1 MMRKKSFFKK
11 LVVVIAFFILIS
23 VLSCARKKSENQNQ
37 SESLNNQIL
46 QALGY
51 IENGEFNYAEKLLQE
66 VKAKDP
72 ENCEASYGLA
82 LIYLRNLVEIVNSVL
97 SIAFGLGEAFSQS
110 PSLEIQYD
118 NPDFDKSILYNNEI
132 KRLTKKANLSDAI
145 RSILE
150 PAFTET
156 EKIVRNIQ
164 IAVSKR
170 CYIRVAL
177 PIRLGTEKNTIA
189 HFFVGEKGGNLNKW
203 GPTEAAF
210 IGFFANTVDAIFKFI
225 FVINWDINLEK
236 LAELQFKLNSENLLG
251 FLQQQNPQ
259 VQTSIG
265 GLFSQIRPEDLINSA
280 ISTDP
285 FDTVALFAS
294 LAYIIDTSPEL
305 LKLQEGSEK
314 ILDEVPQHLTVAFDL
329 FVKIFEF
336 ITKYSDKDSII
347 AYQDSTGDGL
357 STDDFIDLNVFDY
370 PSLQKGLFINAGRSK
385 IKIDKILISTLF
397 RPFLFKETREKYLSA
412 FTRFR
417 DAFDIKNEKIPES
430 QRWINLQYV
439 LSLIPFISVQDTIR
453 FNPKKFFEGL
463 KSNPEG
469 LRAILPVWTDI
480 TGDGVPEFIIEAEAI
495 GTSEKFCFAPPDRIK
510 SRFIVK
516 PLLELRGEEISQLRY
531 ITIIY
536 SKGEIT
542 QDFWCSISPY
552 LTPVAGREYQAS
564 ISAEM
569 YINNIELNIE
579 TKELNFSVL
588 PCDLFAE
595 NEANFVCYRKE
606 KNKEKMI
613 VRIKDDEGKVNDHE
627 LQKVLADNKMYKDFE
642 EKVIGEFIKP
652 STYMGHNIIPSL
664 RIKKEGVSTSAG
676 GAHTCAVKQ
685 DGSLW
690 CWGRNVEGQIG
701 DGDYQNKSLPTEIMS
716 WGVSSVSL
724 GYAHT
729 CAIKKDG
736 SLWCWGKNDR
746 GQLGDGTNTSKN
758 TPVQIM
764 SSGVLAVSLGYAHT
778 CAVKQDGSLWCWG
791 DNTYGQIGDGTYI
804 SRNFPVQIIPS
815 GVSAVSLGLLHTCAV
830 KRDGS
835 LWCWG
840 DNTYGQI
847 GDGTYISRNS
857 PVQIIPSGVSAVS
870 SGYVHTCAVKQDG
883 SLWCWG
889 NNGNGQLGD
898 GTQGGSSN
906 NPIQIMA
913 GGVSKVSSG
922 LFHNCMIIGQDNSLR
937 CWGNNDYGQLGDG
950 TYESKNFP
958 VQITSDIL
966 SVSLG
971 YAHTCAVKQDN
982 SLWCWGWNYYG
993 QLGNETYSNSNTP
1006 VRVMS
1011 WGVSSVSLGFA
1022 HTCAVK
1028 QDGSLWCW
1036 GDNSYGQIGI
1046 GTYGGSISVPVQV
1059 MSEGVVSV
1067 SLGDAHTCAVKQD
1080 GSLWCWGWNLFGQLG
1095 NGTDSSSSI
1104 PVQIISSGVLG
1115 VFLGFLHTCAI
1126 KTDGSLWC
1134 WGWNYYGQLG
1144 DGTNISKNIPVQ
1156 IMSSGVSSVALGIFH
1171 TCAIKTDGSLWCW
1184 GDNSY
1189 GQIGIGIY
1197 GVSIATPVKVI
1208 SEGVKSVSLGYRH
1221 TCVVK
1226 QDNSL
1231 WCWGNN
1237 NYGQLGVVD
1246 TTKNYSV
1253 KIMGPWDIYFIWNDI
1268 ELEKND
1274 VSSYT
1279 IDVLLPETGKT
1290 PFTIKVDENS
1300 PGVKKCVGEIC
1311 SEADEDCSGSTCLY
1325 KIRDVEKLL
1334 EGYRKIC
1341 VRVSGWGIENFNEK
1355 IVVKSYF
1362 KCFEFPGGIVN
1373 DNPNTFDMFD
1383 REFTIKQ
1390 ETKTTLTF
1398 EVKTFARPKNF
1409 SLKNPIYIRREGGIE
1424 GRTCLFNPRIVL
1436 AVAPFKFTTAEGDKG
1451 YIEPYI
1457 EPRIFLRA
1465 KDFDDDFQDKV
1476 VQTLAIGD
1484 LDNFSVENVRYVRK
1498 ARKYKVFSAFF
1509 SQNENVVPR
1518 YFSITEFPLRSLLV
1532 LGCASVIPRC
1542 FFNSDSAH
1550 FPEEVI
1556 FRGVSKNLRINKDC
1570 EFPEVPWSYYYVA
1583 FRDPTF
1589 FGSIQVN
1596 LDPLKKC
1603 DGDPEGWIEP
1613 DNYSLNKVTVDLIRR
1628 TISPIVSFISSGIG
1642 IITGQQQYISTGD
1655 FCK

>member
-1 MMRKKSFFKK
+1 MKKKKSFFKK
-11 LVVVIAFFILIS
+11 LVVVIISFILIS
-23 VLSCARKKSENQNQ
+23 VLSCARKQSENQ
-37 SESLNNQIL
+37 SGSLNGQIL

-97 SIAFGLGEAFSQS
+97 SIAFGLGKSFSQS

-118 NPDFDKSILYNNEI
+118 NSDFDKSIWSHNEI

-210 IGFFANTVDAIFKFI
+210 IGFFANIIDAIFKFI
-225 FVINWDINLEK
+225 FVINWDINIEK
-236 LAELQFKLNSENLLG
+236 LIDLQAKINSESILGLLAQPG
-251 FLQQQNPQ
+251 QAVSPQGAIESLSQMQLQ
-259 VQTSIG
+259 I
-265 GLFSQIRPEDLINSA
+265 LNSA

-294 LAYIIDTSPEL
+294 LAYIIDTSPDL
-305 LKLQEGSEK
+305 LKLQKGSER

-329 FVKIFEF
+329 FIKIFEF
-336 ITKYSDKDSII
+336 ITNYSDKDSII

-370 PSLQKGLFINAGRSK
+370 PSLRKGLFISIGRSK

-397 RPFLFKETREKYLSA
+397 RPFLFKETRERYLSA

-430 QRWINLQYV
+430 QRWINLQYA

-516 PLLELRGEEISQLRY
+516 PLLELRGEEKSQLRH

-595 NEANFVCYRKE
+595 DEVNFLCYVKE
-606 KNKEKMI
+606 KNKERMI
-613 VRIKDDEGKVNDHE
+613 VRIKDDEGTVNDYE
-627 LQKVLADNKMYKDFE
+627 LQKVLAYNKIYKDFE
-642 EKVIGEFIKP
+642 DKVIRRFTQP
-652 STYMGHNIIPSL
+652 ATYMGQYIIHSVML
-664 RIKKEGVSTSAG
+664 DENKDLYVS
-676 GAHTCAVKQ
+676 
-685 DGSLW
+685 
-690 CWGRNVEGQIG
+690 
-701 DGDYQNKSLPTEIMS
+701 
-716 WGVSSVSL
+716 
-724 GYAHT
+724 
-729 CAIKKDG
+729 
-736 SLWCWGKNDR
+736 
-746 GQLGDGTNTSKN
+746 
-758 TPVQIM
+758 
-764 SSGVLAVSLGYAHT
+764 
-778 CAVKQDGSLWCWG
+778 
-791 DNTYGQIGDGTYI
+791 
-804 SRNFPVQIIPS
+804 
-815 GVSAVSLGLLHTCAV
+815 
-830 KRDGS
+830 
-835 LWCWG
+835 
-840 DNTYGQI
+840 
-847 GDGTYISRNS
+847 
-857 PVQIIPSGVSAVS
+857 
-870 SGYVHTCAVKQDG
+870 
-883 SLWCWG
+883 
-889 NNGNGQLGD
+889 
-898 GTQGGSSN
+898 
-906 NPIQIMA
+906 
-913 GGVSKVSSG
+913 
-922 LFHNCMIIGQDNSLR
+922 
-937 CWGNNDYGQLGDG
+937 
-950 TYESKNFP
+950 
-958 VQITSDIL
+958 
-966 SVSLG
+966 
-971 YAHTCAVKQDN
+971 
-982 SLWCWGWNYYG
+982 
-993 QLGNETYSNSNTP
+993 
-1006 VRVMS
+1006 
-1011 WGVSSVSLGFA
+1011 
-1022 HTCAVK
+1022 
-1028 QDGSLWCW
+1028 
-1036 GDNSYGQIGI
+1036 
-1046 GTYGGSISVPVQV
+1046 
-1059 MSEGVVSV
+1059 
-1067 SLGDAHTCAVKQD
+1067 
-1080 GSLWCWGWNLFGQLG
+1080 
-1095 NGTDSSSSI
+1095 
-1104 PVQIISSGVLG
+1104 
-1115 VFLGFLHTCAI
+1115 
-1126 KTDGSLWC
+1126 
-1134 WGWNYYGQLG
+1134 
-1144 DGTNISKNIPVQ
+1144 
-1156 IMSSGVSSVALGIFH
+1156 
-1171 TCAIKTDGSLWCW
+1171 
-1184 GDNSY
+1184 
-1189 GQIGIGIY
+1189 
-1197 GVSIATPVKVI
+1197 
-1208 SEGVKSVSLGYRH
+1208 
-1221 TCVVK
+1221 
-1226 QDNSL
+1226 
-1231 WCWGNN
+1231 
-1237 NYGQLGVVD
+1237 
-1246 TTKNYSV
+1246 
-1253 KIMGPWDIYFIWNDI
+1253 WNDI
-1268 ELEKND
+1268 EVKDND

-1279 IDVLLPETGKT
+1279 IEVLLPETGQI
-1290 PFTIKVDENS
+1290 PYTISVEENS
-1300 PGVKKCVGEIC
+1300 YGVKRCVGGIC
-1311 SEADEDCSGSTCLY
+1311 STKDEDCSGATCLY
-1325 KIRDVEKLL
+1325 KIGNVEKFLQ
-1334 EGYRKIC
+1334 GYRRIC
-1341 VRVSGWGIENFNEK
+1341 VRIKGWAVENFILKN
-1355 IVVKSYF
+1355 VVSSHL
-1362 KCFEFPGGIVN
+1362 KCFEFPQGIIN
-1373 DNPNTFDMFD
+1373 DTPNTIDIFEK
-1383 REFTIKQ
+1383 EFRTKQ
-1390 ETKTTLTF
+1390 ATKTTLTF
-1398 EVKTFARPKNF
+1398 EVKTYARPKNF
-1409 SLKNPIYIRREGGIE
+1409 SLKNPIYIHMEGGIE

-1457 EPRIFLRA
+1457 EPKIFLRT

-1476 VQTLAIGD
+1476 IQALAIGD
-1484 LDNFSVENVRYVRK
+1484 LENFSVENVRYVRK

-1509 SQNENVVPR
+1509 SQNEKVVPR

-1570 EFPEVPWSYYYVA
+1570 AFPEVPWSYYYIA

-1603 DGDPEGWIEP
+1603 DGDPQGWIEP
-1613 DNYSLNKVTVDLIRR
+1613 DNYSLNKVTVDLIHR
-1628 TISPIVSFISSGIG
+1628 TISPIVSFISSGVG
-1642 IITGQQQYISTGD
+1642 LITGQQQYISTGD

>member
-11 LVVVIAFFILIS
+11 FVVVIVSFILIS
-23 VLSCARKKSENQNQ
+23 VLSCARKQ
-37 SESLNNQIL
+37 SGSLNGQIL
-46 QALGY
+46 QALSY

-97 SIAFGLGEAFSQS
+97 SIAFGLGESFGQS

-118 NPDFDKSILYNNEI
+118 NSDFDKSIWSHNEI

-210 IGFFANTVDAIFKFI
+210 IGFFANIIDAIFKFI
-225 FVINWDINLEK
+225 FVINWDINIEK
-236 LAELQFKLNSENLLG
+236 LIDLQAKINLESLLG
-251 FLQQQNPQ
+251 PLVQPGQAVSPQ
-259 VQTSIG
+259 EAIG
-265 GLFSQIRPEDLINSA
+265 ILSQIQLQILNSA

-294 LAYIIDTSPEL
+294 LAYIIDTSPDL
-305 LKLQEGSEK
+305 LKLQKGSER

-329 FVKIFEF
+329 FIKIFEF
-336 ITKYSDKDSII
+336 ITNYSDKDSII

-370 PSLQKGLFINAGRSK
+370 PSLQKGLFISAGRSK

-397 RPFLFKETREKYLSA
+397 RPFLFKETRERYLSA

-430 QRWINLQYV
+430 QRWINLQYA

-516 PLLELRGEEISQLRY
+516 PLLQLRGEEISQLKY

-542 QDFWCSISPY
+542 QDFWCRISPY
-552 LTPVAGREYQAS
+552 LIPVAGREYQAS

-595 NEANFVCYRKE
+595 DEVNFVCYVKE
-606 KNKEKMI
+606 KNKERMI
-613 VRIKDDEGKVNDHE
+613 VRIKDNEGTVNDYE
-627 LQKVLADNKMYKDFE
+627 FQKVLADNKIYKDFE
-642 EKVIGEFIKP
+642 DKVIRRFTQP
-652 STYMGHNIIPSL
+652 ATYMGQYIIPSVML
-664 RIKKEGVSTSAG
+664 DENKDLYVS
-676 GAHTCAVKQ
+676 
-685 DGSLW
+685 
-690 CWGRNVEGQIG
+690 
-701 DGDYQNKSLPTEIMS
+701 
-716 WGVSSVSL
+716 
-724 GYAHT
+724 
-729 CAIKKDG
+729 
-736 SLWCWGKNDR
+736 
-746 GQLGDGTNTSKN
+746 
-758 TPVQIM
+758 
-764 SSGVLAVSLGYAHT
+764 
-778 CAVKQDGSLWCWG
+778 
-791 DNTYGQIGDGTYI
+791 
-804 SRNFPVQIIPS
+804 
-815 GVSAVSLGLLHTCAV
+815 
-830 KRDGS
+830 
-835 LWCWG
+835 
-840 DNTYGQI
+840 
-847 GDGTYISRNS
+847 
-857 PVQIIPSGVSAVS
+857 
-870 SGYVHTCAVKQDG
+870 
-883 SLWCWG
+883 
-889 NNGNGQLGD
+889 
-898 GTQGGSSN
+898 
-906 NPIQIMA
+906 
-913 GGVSKVSSG
+913 
-922 LFHNCMIIGQDNSLR
+922 
-937 CWGNNDYGQLGDG
+937 
-950 TYESKNFP
+950 
-958 VQITSDIL
+958 
-966 SVSLG
+966 
-971 YAHTCAVKQDN
+971 
-982 SLWCWGWNYYG
+982 
-993 QLGNETYSNSNTP
+993 
-1006 VRVMS
+1006 
-1011 WGVSSVSLGFA
+1011 
-1022 HTCAVK
+1022 
-1028 QDGSLWCW
+1028 
-1036 GDNSYGQIGI
+1036 
-1046 GTYGGSISVPVQV
+1046 
-1059 MSEGVVSV
+1059 
-1067 SLGDAHTCAVKQD
+1067 
-1080 GSLWCWGWNLFGQLG
+1080 
-1095 NGTDSSSSI
+1095 
-1104 PVQIISSGVLG
+1104 
-1115 VFLGFLHTCAI
+1115 
-1126 KTDGSLWC
+1126 
-1134 WGWNYYGQLG
+1134 
-1144 DGTNISKNIPVQ
+1144 
-1156 IMSSGVSSVALGIFH
+1156 
-1171 TCAIKTDGSLWCW
+1171 
-1184 GDNSY
+1184 
-1189 GQIGIGIY
+1189 
-1197 GVSIATPVKVI
+1197 
-1208 SEGVKSVSLGYRH
+1208 
-1221 TCVVK
+1221 
-1226 QDNSL
+1226 
-1231 WCWGNN
+1231 
-1237 NYGQLGVVD
+1237 
-1246 TTKNYSV
+1246 
-1253 KIMGPWDIYFIWNDI
+1253 WNDI
-1268 ELEKND
+1268 EVKDND

-1279 IDVLLPETGKT
+1279 IEVLLPETGQI
-1290 PFTIKVDENS
+1290 PYTISVEENS
-1300 PGVKKCVGEIC
+1300 YGVKRCVGGIC
-1311 SEADEDCSGSTCLY
+1311 STKDEDCSGATCLY
-1325 KIRDVEKLL
+1325 KIGNVEEFLQ
-1334 EGYRKIC
+1334 GYRRIC
-1341 VRVSGWGIENFNEK
+1341 VRIKGWAVENFILKN
-1355 IVVKSYF
+1355 VVSSHL
-1362 KCFEFPGGIVN
+1362 KCFEFPQGIIN
-1373 DNPNTFDMFD
+1373 DTPNTIDIFEK
-1383 REFTIKQ
+1383 EFRTKQ
-1390 ETKTTLTF
+1390 ATKTTLTF

-1409 SLKNPIYIRREGGIE
+1409 SLKNPIYIHMEGGIE

-1457 EPRIFLRA
+1457 DPKIFLRT

-1476 VQTLAIGD
+1476 IQALAIGD
-1484 LDNFSVENVRYVRK
+1484 LENFSVENVRYVRK

-1556 FRGVSKNLRINKDC
+1556 FRGVRKNLRINKDC
-1570 EFPEVPWSYYYVA
+1570 AFPEVPWSYYYIA

-1603 DGDPEGWIEP
+1603 DGDPQGWVEP
-1613 DNYSLNKVTVDLIRR
+1613 DNYSLNKVTVDLIHR
-1628 TISPIVSFISSGIG
+1628 TVSPIVSLISGGIG
-1642 IITGQQQYISTGD
+1642 TITGLQQYISTGD

>member
-11 LVVVIAFFILIS
+11 LVVVIAFFILIL

-118 NPDFDKSILYNNEI
+118 NPDFGKSILYNNEI

-150 PAFTET
+150 PAFAET

-177 PIRLGTEKNTIA
+177 PIRLGTERNTLA

-210 IGFFANTVDAIFKFI
+210 IGFFANTIDAIFRFI
-225 FVINWDINLEK
+225 FVINWDINIEK
-236 LAELQFKLNSENLLG
+236 LAEIQFKLNSENLLG

-265 GLFSQIRPEDLINSA
+265 GLLSQIRPEDLINSA

-285 FDTVALFAS
+285 FDTVAFFAS
-294 LAYIIDTSPEL
+294 LAYVIDTSPDL
-305 LKLQEGSEK
+305 LKLQEGSQR

-336 ITKYSDKDSII
+336 ITRYSDKDSII

-370 PSLQKGLFINAGRSK
+370 PSLQKGLFISAGRSK

-412 FTRFR
+412 FTKFR

-430 QRWINLQYV
+430 QRWINLQYA

-510 SRFIVK
+510 SRFIVN
-516 PLLELRGEEISQLRY
+516 PLLGLRGEEISQLRY

-552 LTPVAGREYQAS
+552 LIPVAGREYQAS

-595 NEANFVCYRKE
+595 DEVNFVCYVKE

-613 VRIKDDEGKVNDHE
+613 VRIKDDEGTVNDYE
-627 LQKVLADNKMYKDFE
+627 LQKVLADNKIYKDFE
-642 EKVIGEFIKP
+642 DKVIRRFTQP
-652 STYMGHNIIPSL
+652 ATYMGQYIIPSVML
-664 RIKKEGVSTSAG
+664 DENKDLYVS
-676 GAHTCAVKQ
+676 
-685 DGSLW
+685 
-690 CWGRNVEGQIG
+690 
-701 DGDYQNKSLPTEIMS
+701 
-716 WGVSSVSL
+716 
-724 GYAHT
+724 
-729 CAIKKDG
+729 
-736 SLWCWGKNDR
+736 
-746 GQLGDGTNTSKN
+746 
-758 TPVQIM
+758 
-764 SSGVLAVSLGYAHT
+764 
-778 CAVKQDGSLWCWG
+778 
-791 DNTYGQIGDGTYI
+791 
-804 SRNFPVQIIPS
+804 
-815 GVSAVSLGLLHTCAV
+815 
-830 KRDGS
+830 
-835 LWCWG
+835 
-840 DNTYGQI
+840 
-847 GDGTYISRNS
+847 
-857 PVQIIPSGVSAVS
+857 
-870 SGYVHTCAVKQDG
+870 
-883 SLWCWG
+883 
-889 NNGNGQLGD
+889 
-898 GTQGGSSN
+898 
-906 NPIQIMA
+906 
-913 GGVSKVSSG
+913 
-922 LFHNCMIIGQDNSLR
+922 
-937 CWGNNDYGQLGDG
+937 
-950 TYESKNFP
+950 
-958 VQITSDIL
+958 
-966 SVSLG
+966 
-971 YAHTCAVKQDN
+971 
-982 SLWCWGWNYYG
+982 
-993 QLGNETYSNSNTP
+993 
-1006 VRVMS
+1006 
-1011 WGVSSVSLGFA
+1011 
-1022 HTCAVK
+1022 
-1028 QDGSLWCW
+1028 
-1036 GDNSYGQIGI
+1036 
-1046 GTYGGSISVPVQV
+1046 
-1059 MSEGVVSV
+1059 
-1067 SLGDAHTCAVKQD
+1067 
-1080 GSLWCWGWNLFGQLG
+1080 
-1095 NGTDSSSSI
+1095 
-1104 PVQIISSGVLG
+1104 
-1115 VFLGFLHTCAI
+1115 
-1126 KTDGSLWC
+1126 
-1134 WGWNYYGQLG
+1134 
-1144 DGTNISKNIPVQ
+1144 
-1156 IMSSGVSSVALGIFH
+1156 
-1171 TCAIKTDGSLWCW
+1171 
-1184 GDNSY
+1184 
-1189 GQIGIGIY
+1189 
-1197 GVSIATPVKVI
+1197 
-1208 SEGVKSVSLGYRH
+1208 
-1221 TCVVK
+1221 
-1226 QDNSL
+1226 
-1231 WCWGNN
+1231 
-1237 NYGQLGVVD
+1237 
-1246 TTKNYSV
+1246 
-1253 KIMGPWDIYFIWNDI
+1253 WNDI
-1268 ELEKND
+1268 EVKDND

-1279 IDVLLPETGKT
+1279 IEVLLPETGQI
-1290 PFTIKVDENS
+1290 PYTISVEENS
-1300 PGVKKCVGEIC
+1300 YGVKRCVGGIC
-1311 SEADEDCSGSTCLY
+1311 STKDEDCSGATCLY
-1325 KIRDVEKLL
+1325 KIGNVEKFLQ
-1334 EGYRKIC
+1334 GYRRIC
-1341 VRVSGWGIENFNEK
+1341 VRIKGWAVENFILKN
-1355 IVVKSYF
+1355 VVSSHL
-1362 KCFEFPGGIVN
+1362 KCFEFPQGIIN
-1373 DNPNTFDMFD
+1373 DTPNTIDIFEK
-1383 REFTIKQ
+1383 EFRTKQ
-1390 ETKTTLTF
+1390 ATKTTLTF
-1398 EVKTFARPKNF
+1398 EVKTYARPKNF
-1409 SLKNPIYIRREGGIE
+1409 SLKNPIYIHMEGGIE

-1457 EPRIFLRA
+1457 APKIFLRT

-1476 VQTLAIGD
+1476 IQALAIGD
-1484 LDNFSVENVRYVRK
+1484 LENFSVENVRYVRK

-1509 SQNENVVPR
+1509 SQNEKVVPR

-1570 EFPEVPWSYYYVA
+1570 AFPEVPWSYYYIA

-1603 DGDPEGWIEP
+1603 DGDPQGWIEP
-1613 DNYSLNKVTVDLIRR
+1613 DNYSLNKVTVDLIHR
-1628 TISPIVSFISSGIG
+1628 TISPIVSFISSGVG
-1642 IITGQQQYISTGD
+1642 LITGQQQYISTGD

>member
-1 MMRKKSFFKK
+1 MKKKKSFFKK
-11 LVVVIAFFILIS
+11 LVVVIISFILIS
-23 VLSCARKKSENQNQ
+23 VLSCARKQSENQ
-37 SESLNNQIL
+37 SGSLNGQIL

-97 SIAFGLGEAFSQS
+97 SIAFGLGESFSQS

-118 NPDFDKSILYNNEI
+118 NSDFDKSIWSHNEI

-210 IGFFANTVDAIFKFI
+210 IGFFANIIDAIFKFI
-225 FVINWDINLEK
+225 FVINWDINIEK
-236 LAELQFKLNSENLLG
+236 LIDLQAKINSESILGLLAQPG
-251 FLQQQNPQ
+251 QAVSPQGAIESLSQMQLQ
-259 VQTSIG
+259 I
-265 GLFSQIRPEDLINSA
+265 LNSA

-294 LAYIIDTSPEL
+294 LAYIIDTSPDL
-305 LKLQEGSEK
+305 LKLQKGSER

-329 FVKIFEF
+329 FIKIFEF
-336 ITKYSDKDSII
+336 ITNYSDKDSII

-370 PSLQKGLFINAGRSK
+370 PSLQKGLFISIGRSK

-397 RPFLFKETREKYLSA
+397 RPFLFKETRERYLSA

-430 QRWINLQYV
+430 QRWINLQYA

-516 PLLELRGEEISQLRY
+516 PLLELRGEEKSQLRH

-595 NEANFVCYRKE
+595 YEVNFVCYVKE
-606 KNKEKMI
+606 KNKERMI
-613 VRIKDDEGKVNDHE
+613 VRIKDDEGKVNDYE
-627 LQKVLADNKMYKDFE
+627 LQKVLADNKIYKDFE
-642 EKVIGEFIKP
+642 DKVIRRFTQLA
-652 STYMGHNIIPSL
+652 TYMGQYIIPSVML
-664 RIKKEGVSTSAG
+664 DENKDLYVS
-676 GAHTCAVKQ
+676 
-685 DGSLW
+685 
-690 CWGRNVEGQIG
+690 
-701 DGDYQNKSLPTEIMS
+701 
-716 WGVSSVSL
+716 
-724 GYAHT
+724 
-729 CAIKKDG
+729 
-736 SLWCWGKNDR
+736 
-746 GQLGDGTNTSKN
+746 
-758 TPVQIM
+758 
-764 SSGVLAVSLGYAHT
+764 
-778 CAVKQDGSLWCWG
+778 
-791 DNTYGQIGDGTYI
+791 
-804 SRNFPVQIIPS
+804 
-815 GVSAVSLGLLHTCAV
+815 
-830 KRDGS
+830 
-835 LWCWG
+835 
-840 DNTYGQI
+840 
-847 GDGTYISRNS
+847 
-857 PVQIIPSGVSAVS
+857 
-870 SGYVHTCAVKQDG
+870 
-883 SLWCWG
+883 
-889 NNGNGQLGD
+889 
-898 GTQGGSSN
+898 
-906 NPIQIMA
+906 
-913 GGVSKVSSG
+913 
-922 LFHNCMIIGQDNSLR
+922 
-937 CWGNNDYGQLGDG
+937 
-950 TYESKNFP
+950 
-958 VQITSDIL
+958 
-966 SVSLG
+966 
-971 YAHTCAVKQDN
+971 
-982 SLWCWGWNYYG
+982 
-993 QLGNETYSNSNTP
+993 
-1006 VRVMS
+1006 
-1011 WGVSSVSLGFA
+1011 
-1022 HTCAVK
+1022 
-1028 QDGSLWCW
+1028 
-1036 GDNSYGQIGI
+1036 
-1046 GTYGGSISVPVQV
+1046 
-1059 MSEGVVSV
+1059 
-1067 SLGDAHTCAVKQD
+1067 
-1080 GSLWCWGWNLFGQLG
+1080 
-1095 NGTDSSSSI
+1095 
-1104 PVQIISSGVLG
+1104 
-1115 VFLGFLHTCAI
+1115 
-1126 KTDGSLWC
+1126 
-1134 WGWNYYGQLG
+1134 
-1144 DGTNISKNIPVQ
+1144 
-1156 IMSSGVSSVALGIFH
+1156 
-1171 TCAIKTDGSLWCW
+1171 
-1184 GDNSY
+1184 
-1189 GQIGIGIY
+1189 
-1197 GVSIATPVKVI
+1197 
-1208 SEGVKSVSLGYRH
+1208 
-1221 TCVVK
+1221 
-1226 QDNSL
+1226 
-1231 WCWGNN
+1231 
-1237 NYGQLGVVD
+1237 
-1246 TTKNYSV
+1246 
-1253 KIMGPWDIYFIWNDI
+1253 WNDI
-1268 ELEKND
+1268 EVEDND

-1279 IDVLLPETGKT
+1279 IEVLLPETGQI
-1290 PFTIKVDENS
+1290 PYTISVEENS
-1300 PGVKKCVGEIC
+1300 YGVKRCVGGIC
-1311 SEADEDCSGSTCLY
+1311 STNDEDCSGATCLY
-1325 KIRDVEKLL
+1325 KIGNVEKFLQ
-1334 EGYRKIC
+1334 GYRRIC
-1341 VRVSGWGIENFNEK
+1341 VRIKGWAVENFILKN
-1355 IVVKSYF
+1355 VVSSHL
-1362 KCFEFPGGIVN
+1362 KCFEFPQGIIN
-1373 DNPNTFDMFD
+1373 DTPNTIDIFEK
-1383 REFTIKQ
+1383 EFRTKQ
-1390 ETKTTLTF
+1390 ATKTTLTF
-1398 EVKTFARPKNF
+1398 EVKTYARPKNF
-1409 SLKNPIYIRREGGIE
+1409 SLKNPIYIHMEGGIE

-1457 EPRIFLRA
+1457 EPKIFLRT

-1476 VQTLAIGD
+1476 IQALAIGD
-1484 LDNFSVENVRYVRK
+1484 LENFSVENVRYVRK

-1556 FRGVSKNLRINKDC
+1556 FRGVRKNLRIKKDC
-1570 EFPEVPWSYYYVA
+1570 AFPEVPWSYYYIA

-1603 DGDPEGWIEP
+1603 DGDPQGWIEP
-1613 DNYSLNKVTVDLIRR
+1613 DNYSLNKVTVDLIHR
-1628 TISPIVSFISSGIG
+1628 TISPIFSLISGL
-1642 IITGQQQYISTGD
+1642 ITGQQQYISTGD

>member
-11 LVVVIAFFILIS
+11 FVVVIVSFILIS
-23 VLSCARKKSENQNQ
+23 VLSCARKQ
-37 SESLNNQIL
+37 SGSLNGQIL
-46 QALGY
+46 QALSY

-97 SIAFGLGEAFSQS
+97 SIAFGLGEAFGQS

-118 NPDFDKSILYNNEI
+118 NSDFDKSIWSHNEI

-210 IGFFANTVDAIFKFI
+210 IGFFANIIDAIFKFI
-225 FVINWDINLEK
+225 FVINWDINIEK
-236 LAELQFKLNSENLLG
+236 LIDLQAKINLESLLG
-251 FLQQQNPQ
+251 PLVQPGQAVSPQ
-259 VQTSIG
+259 EAIG
-265 GLFSQIRPEDLINSA
+265 ILSQIQLQILNSA

-294 LAYIIDTSPEL
+294 LAYIIDTSPDL
-305 LKLQEGSEK
+305 LKLQKGSER

-329 FVKIFEF
+329 FIKIFEF
-336 ITKYSDKDSII
+336 ITNYSDKDSII

-370 PSLQKGLFINAGRSK
+370 PSLQKGLFISAGRSK

-397 RPFLFKETREKYLSA
+397 RPFLFKETRERYLSA

-430 QRWINLQYV
+430 QRWINLQYA

-516 PLLELRGEEISQLRY
+516 PLLQLRGEEISQLKY

-542 QDFWCSISPY
+542 QDFWCRISPY
-552 LTPVAGREYQAS
+552 LIPVAGREYQAS

-595 NEANFVCYRKE
+595 DEVNFVCYVKE
-606 KNKEKMI
+606 KNKERMI
-613 VRIKDDEGKVNDHE
+613 VRIKDNEGTVNDYE
-627 LQKVLADNKMYKDFE
+627 LQKVLADNKIYKDFE
-642 EKVIGEFIKP
+642 DKVIRRFTQP
-652 STYMGHNIIPSL
+652 ATYMGQYIIPSVML
-664 RIKKEGVSTSAG
+664 DENKDLYVS
-676 GAHTCAVKQ
+676 
-685 DGSLW
+685 
-690 CWGRNVEGQIG
+690 
-701 DGDYQNKSLPTEIMS
+701 
-716 WGVSSVSL
+716 
-724 GYAHT
+724 
-729 CAIKKDG
+729 
-736 SLWCWGKNDR
+736 
-746 GQLGDGTNTSKN
+746 
-758 TPVQIM
+758 
-764 SSGVLAVSLGYAHT
+764 
-778 CAVKQDGSLWCWG
+778 
-791 DNTYGQIGDGTYI
+791 
-804 SRNFPVQIIPS
+804 
-815 GVSAVSLGLLHTCAV
+815 
-830 KRDGS
+830 
-835 LWCWG
+835 
-840 DNTYGQI
+840 
-847 GDGTYISRNS
+847 
-857 PVQIIPSGVSAVS
+857 
-870 SGYVHTCAVKQDG
+870 
-883 SLWCWG
+883 
-889 NNGNGQLGD
+889 
-898 GTQGGSSN
+898 
-906 NPIQIMA
+906 
-913 GGVSKVSSG
+913 
-922 LFHNCMIIGQDNSLR
+922 
-937 CWGNNDYGQLGDG
+937 
-950 TYESKNFP
+950 
-958 VQITSDIL
+958 
-966 SVSLG
+966 
-971 YAHTCAVKQDN
+971 
-982 SLWCWGWNYYG
+982 
-993 QLGNETYSNSNTP
+993 
-1006 VRVMS
+1006 
-1011 WGVSSVSLGFA
+1011 
-1022 HTCAVK
+1022 
-1028 QDGSLWCW
+1028 
-1036 GDNSYGQIGI
+1036 
-1046 GTYGGSISVPVQV
+1046 
-1059 MSEGVVSV
+1059 
-1067 SLGDAHTCAVKQD
+1067 
-1080 GSLWCWGWNLFGQLG
+1080 
-1095 NGTDSSSSI
+1095 
-1104 PVQIISSGVLG
+1104 
-1115 VFLGFLHTCAI
+1115 
-1126 KTDGSLWC
+1126 
-1134 WGWNYYGQLG
+1134 
-1144 DGTNISKNIPVQ
+1144 
-1156 IMSSGVSSVALGIFH
+1156 
-1171 TCAIKTDGSLWCW
+1171 
-1184 GDNSY
+1184 
-1189 GQIGIGIY
+1189 
-1197 GVSIATPVKVI
+1197 
-1208 SEGVKSVSLGYRH
+1208 
-1221 TCVVK
+1221 
-1226 QDNSL
+1226 
-1231 WCWGNN
+1231 
-1237 NYGQLGVVD
+1237 
-1246 TTKNYSV
+1246 
-1253 KIMGPWDIYFIWNDI
+1253 WNDI
-1268 ELEKND
+1268 EVKDND

-1279 IDVLLPETGKT
+1279 IEVLLPETGQI
-1290 PFTIKVDENS
+1290 PYTISVGENY
-1300 PGVKKCVGEIC
+1300 PGVKRCVGGIC
-1311 SEADEDCSGSTCLY
+1311 STKDEDCSGATCLY
-1325 KIRDVEKLL
+1325 KIGNVEKFLQ
-1334 EGYRKIC
+1334 GYRRIC
-1341 VRVSGWGIENFNEK
+1341 VRVKGEIVENFTLKN
-1355 IVVKSYF
+1355 VAPSHL
-1362 KCFEFPGGIVN
+1362 KCFEFPQGIIN
-1373 DNPNTFDMFD
+1373 DTPNTIDIFEK
-1383 REFTIKQ
+1383 EFRTKQ
-1390 ETKTTLTF
+1390 ATKTTLTF

-1409 SLKNPIYIRREGGIE
+1409 SLKNPIYIHMEGGIE

-1457 EPRIFLRA
+1457 APQIFLRT

-1476 VQTLAIGD
+1476 IQALAIGD
-1484 LDNFSVENVRYVRK
+1484 LENFSVENVRYVRK

-1556 FRGVSKNLRINKDC
+1556 FRGVRKNLRINKDC
-1570 EFPEVPWSYYYVA
+1570 AFPEVPWSYYYIA

-1603 DGDPEGWIEP
+1603 DGDPQGWVEP
-1613 DNYSLNKVTVDLIRR
+1613 DNYSLNKVTVDLIHR
-1628 TISPIVSFISSGIG
+1628 TVSPIVSLISGGIG
-1642 IITGQQQYISTGD
+1642 TITGLQQYISTGD